1 MISRAAISLLLGGAT
16 VLTLYAGIGIAEEI
30 GTTPDGNVIYKF
42 ECPGLIRPKDIDT
55 KVDWPNHMGTHPEWD
70 IESGF
75 GTTGIGIFSTDGEA
89 RYHSKGR
96 NGQVL
101 KCFYHAKVV
110 GRPAG
115 SFYYRYKVRRDII
128 SCQNLY
134 RGWKCVL
141 KADGGGGQAGS
152 SATSS
157 SQSSSDAPP
166 GTVPDVI
173 LPTVHGIEPCCNM
186 AANASLKGRLGRIL
200 FSFPGDKND
209 TSVVV
214 LKNGKEVKSG
224 YGNQRWDLL
233 PGAYDVRISGK
244 TVSNVSIQSGYDTT
258 VKAGVLRVSAE
269 KHTRLEIMDGEKILI
284 SRYGTQLV
292 GLPPGPFQVKV
303 GEETQTVTINHG
315 QVTDF

>member
-1 MISRAAISLLLGGAT
+1 MISRAAAFLLLGGAT
-16 VLTLYAGIGIAEEI
+16 VLILYADIGIAEEI
-30 GTTPDGNVIYKF
+30 GATPDGNVIYKF

-55 KVDWPNHMGTHPEWD
+55 KVDWPNHMGSAPEWD
-70 IESGF
+70 IQSGF
-75 GTTGIGIFSTDGEA
+75 GTTHAGFFSTDGEA
-89 RYHSKGR
+89 RYHNKGR

-101 KCFYHAKVV
+101 KCFYRAEVA

-115 SFYYRYKVRRDII
+115 SFYYRYEVRRDIV
-128 SCQNLY
+128 SCENVY

-152 SATSS
+152 SATTTSH
-157 SQSSSDAPP
+157 SSSDGPP
-166 GTVPDVI
+166 GAVPDVN
-173 LPTVHGIEPCCNM
+173 LPTVHGIEPCCNV
-186 AANASLKGRLGRIL
+186 AVNASLKGRLGRIL

-224 YGNQRWDLL
+224 YGNQSWDLL
-233 PGAYDVRISGK
+233 PGTYDVRISGK
-244 TVSNVSIQSGYDTT
+244 TVLNVPIQSGHDTT
-258 VKAGVLRVSAE
+258 VKVGVLRVSAE
-269 KHTRLEIMDGEKILI
+269 KHTRLEIMDGGKILI
-284 SRYGTQLV
+284 SRYGTQLI
-292 GLPPGPFQVKV
+292 GLPPGSFQVKV